1 MTLKYADRVFE
12 TSTTTGTGTI
22 NLSGP
27 VTSYQSFIDGVGTGG
42 KVPYCIK
49 DGLNWEVGI
58 GTVTAGT
65 PDTLSRDFIIDSS
78 NSGNAVDWG
87 AGQRDV
93 FLVASNILQFLRD
106 ENLNDTNEI
115 AVSSSGTGSAHIATP
130 FVTPIAFSDRMIVR
144 WRAPA
149 TNPDGDGI
157 TLDWGGLGAKP
168 YVNNDATDFA
178 TGVIQAGSIQEAVYN
193 LAQDR
198 FERTSPIYPATP
210 PADMV
215 SYDNTTSGLT
225 ANDVQDAIDEVVGS
239 LGTAAYE
246 DVATGGTGDLLREDG
261 DGSALTG
268 IERANWELVDTIVIS
283 SPVSA
288 VTIEDLD
295 EYRDVIIMSI
305 DVTASSRG
313 DRRIRVSANNG
324 SSFLTEFLPTD
335 SATRQEW
342 NTTSSGSGA
351 TAARSGGTAIYNF
364 NTTDPVKPV
373 LPLGRAGI
381 TSVSIAVAS
390 ASVLN
395 CVQVAN
401 SAGDLTGGTI
411 YVFGRK

>member
-22 NLSGP
+22 NLSGA
-27 VTSYQSFIDGVGTGG
+27 VTSYQSFIDGVGTGA

-78 NSGNAVDWG
+78 NSGNAVNWG

-93 FLVASNILQFLRD
+93 FLAASNILQFLRD

-130 FVTPIAFSDRMIVR
+130 FVTPIDFSDRMIVR

-168 YVNNDATDFA
+168 YVNNDATDFE

-210 PADMV
+210 PANMV

-225 ANDVQDAIDEVVGS
+225 ANDVQGAISEIS
-239 LGTAAYE
+239 
-246 DVATGGTGDLLREDG
+246 GDLVNGVYSDLPSGDFSNLSWPTNGETVTMLHDGYLRG
-261 DGSALTG
+261 TITG
-268 IERANWELVDTIVIS
+268 TTNGMLYMNVDRT
-283 SPVSA
+283 
-288 VTIEDLD
+288 
-295 EYRDVIIMSI
+295 
-305 DVTASSRG
+305 
-313 DRRIRVSANNG
+313 
-324 SSFLTEFLPTD
+324 
-335 SATRQEW
+335 
-342 NTTSSGSGA
+342 
-351 TAARSGGTAIYNF
+351 
-364 NTTDPVKPV
+364 
-373 LPLGRAGI
+373 GI
-381 TSVSIAVAS
+381 TSRVFRNSGAVDTTIP
-390 ASVLN
+390 V
-395 CVQVAN
+395 N
-401 SAGDLTGGTI
+401 SGDVVNIGYLGGGTLGI
-411 YVFGRK
+411 LRNIKANRVT